1 MSEEVIFFRMAA
13 EDVHINER
21 ELAAR
26 LKTNVGF
33 ENEILDKCT
42 GV

>member
-1 MSEEVIFFRMAA
+1 MSEEVIFFRTAA

-26 LKTNVGF
+26 LKTNVEMQKKAYGK
-33 ENEILDKCT
+33 L
-42 GV
+42 GL